1 MACVSSF
8 GVRSPRPR
16 FYQELDHCVYR
27 FNVSHHKQ
35 KTPSHGIIV
44 KPILVTAQI
53 KNKVRLNVKSPTF
66 LMFAEVV
73 SWATSNVW
81 PVTSV
86 CLPTFSFS

>member
-35 KTPSHGIIV
+35 KTPIHPMVYISQTDIAHCPNQEQSKV
-44 KPILVTAQI
+44 KCKISYLPD
-53 KNKVRLNVKSPTF
+53 
-66 LMFAEVV
+66 
-73 SWATSNVW
+73 
-81 PVTSV
+81 V
-86 CLPTFSFS
+86 C